1 MPKMRTKKAVA
12 KRVKVTAT
20 GKLMRSKAYRRHLLG
35 TKNSK
40 RKRQLG
46 KSVEIDP
53 TDFYRFKSTLPYS

>member
-12 KRVKVTAT
+12 KRVKVTST
-20 GKLMRSKAYRRHLLG
+20 GKLMRSKAYKRHLLG

-46 KSVEIDP
+46 KRVEIDP
-53 TDFYRFKSTLPYS
+53 TDYYRFKSTLPYA